1 MTDEP
6 SFDLDRF
13 EALVERL
20 ERAAETIAKQEPGI
34 ATLAKELHNA
44 GVNRAFDRLRGQ
56 RGGSGTGG

>member
-1 MTDEP
+1 MSDEP

-13 EALVERL
+13 EALVQRL
-20 ERAAETIAKQEPGI
+20 EKAVETIAQQEPSI

-44 GVNRAFDRLRGQ
+44 GVNRISDRLRGQ